1 MGTTSL
7 ELYLTM
13 AEIDE
18 RFLNVN
24 RYGVLSVPAPLWL
37 AMAFLGRHWLLLIV
51 TLASA
56 RRSPETVQMA
66 ASSLSW
72 LVLLLESPVL
82 ILAYA
87 GFSRMPTTGSFL
99 RFIWANGRL
108 ILGLTAVLNLV
119 LLGWFLWHSD
129 VWRRWP
135 ELFLASCGLLDLAV
149 IYGIFK
155 SPYIKQV
162 FLEFPSTV
170 TTQGK
175 PR

>member
-1 MGTTSL
+1 
-7 ELYLTM
+7 M

-18 RFLNVN
+18 RYLNVN

-56 RRSPETVQMA
+56 RRSPETVQLA

-72 LVLLLESPVL
+72 FVLLLEAPVL

-87 GFSRMPTTGSFL
+87 GFSRMPSAGSVL
-99 RFIWANGRL
+99 RFIWLHGRL

-135 ELFLASCGLLDLAV
+135 ELFLASCGLLDFAV
-149 IYGIFK
+149 VYGIFK
-155 SPYIKQV
+155 SPYIRQV
-162 FLEFPSTV
+162 FLEFPPPV
-170 TTQGK
+170 TTEGK
-175 PR
+175 PT

>member
-1 MGTTSL
+1 MGATSL
-7 ELYLTM
+7 ELYLIM

-24 RYGVLSVPAPLWL
+24 RYGVLSFPAPLWL

-56 RRSPETVQMA
+56 SRSPETVQMA

-119 LLGWFLWHSD
+119 LLGWFLWLSD
-129 VWRRWP
+129 VWQRWP
-135 ELFLASCGLLDLAV
+135 ELFFASCGLLDFAIL
-149 IYGIFK
+149 YGIWT

-162 FLEFPSTV
+162 FTEFPAVIST
-170 TTQGK
+170 K
-175 PR
+175 

>member
-1 MGTTSL
+1 MT

-37 AMAFLGRHWLLLIV
+37 AMAFLGRHWILLIV

-56 RRSPETVQMA
+56 RRSPEAVQLA

-72 LVLLLESPVL
+72 FVLLLESPVL
-82 ILAYA
+82 LLAFA
-87 GFSRMPTTGSFL
+87 GFSRMPAAGSWL

-108 ILGLTAVLNLV
+108 ILGFTAVLNLA
-119 LLGWFLWHSD
+119 LLGWFLSQSE

-135 ELFLASCGLLDLAV
+135 ELFLASCGLLDFV
-149 IYGIFK
+149 VVYGISK
-155 SPYIKQV
+155 SAYIKQV
-162 FLEFPSTV
+162 FLEFPAAAAAEGKST
-170 TTQGK
+170 
-175 PR
+175 